1 MNGLQAFVLGKKYTD
16 ETAEEFG
23 ALKGAPCTI
32 KSIVHVN
39 KQNIVTF
46 EWKNS
51 DGEIRESTMVV
62 EDGEDGTGV
71 YATYADL
78 PVLTSED
85 RTVVYVESDACFYFW
100 DGTNWIPQQADISAL
115 TNEQINN
122 LISLL

>member
-32 KSIVHVN
+32 KSIEHTN

-51 DGEIRESTMVV
+51 TGEIRESTMVV

-85 RTVVYVESDACFYFW
+85 RT
-100 DGTNWIPQQADISAL
+100 NWIPQQADISAL